1 LVWRWEG
8 WQGARIT
15 LSLPNGHWWEPD
27 GNPAIQSYFAELYSS
42 DDVEADPDLMQ
53 AAPFGTEET
62 PITSVAQLEELLG
75 GPFPAEVRRVL

>member
-1 LVWRWEG
+1 
-8 WQGARIT
+8 
-15 LSLPNGHWWEPD
+15 
-27 GNPAIQSYFAELYSS
+27 
-42 DDVEADPDLMQ
+42 MQ